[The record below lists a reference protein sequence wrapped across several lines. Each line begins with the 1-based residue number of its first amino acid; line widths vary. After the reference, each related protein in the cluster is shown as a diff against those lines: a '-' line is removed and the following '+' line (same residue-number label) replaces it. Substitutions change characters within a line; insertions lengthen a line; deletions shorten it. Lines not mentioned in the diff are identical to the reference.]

1 MAKTQ
6 VIAKRIVLDTNVLI
20 SALIFNGLPREIL
33 RLVLKKEIIGVVSPS
48 LLSELLSVLAIKF
61 NFSQS
66 KLILLERKLKAKL
79 MLVYPQKEINAC
91 RDAADSR
98 VLEAAVEGQCQAII
112 TGDQGLLVLKKYRQI
127 KIVTP
132 KQLASGR

>member
-33 RLVLKKEIIGVVSPS
+33 RLVLKKEIIGVISPS

-98 VLEAAVEGQCQAII
+98 VLEAAVEGRCQAII
-112 TGDQGLLVLKKYRQI
+112 TGDQDLLVLKKYRQI

>member
-1 MAKTQ
+1 
-6 VIAKRIVLDTNVLI
+6 
-20 SALIFNGLPREIL
+20 
-33 RLVLKKEIIGVVSPS
+33 VVSPS

>member
-33 RLVLKKEIIGVVSPS
+33 RLVLKKEIIGVISPS

>member
-98 VLEAAVEGQCQAII
+98 VLEAAVEGRCQAII